1 MVSVASVLAVMEFS
15 NVLAVSNLVFM
26 SPVLFSI
33 SITLG
38 DITFKIFST
47 SAKFTLRFSAER
59 DIFMSSGLVKYD
71 KIAVFG
77 KIELNEYVVPLS
89 RVVVLTEVM
98 AGYSVPPNV
107 TNF

>member
-1 MVSVASVLAVMEFS
+1 
-15 NVLAVSNLVFM
+15 
-26 SPVLFSI
+26 
-33 SITLG
+33 
-38 DITFKIFST
+38 
-47 SAKFTLRFSAER
+47 
-59 DIFMSSGLVKYD
+59 MSSGLVKYD

>member
-1 MVSVASVLAVMEFS
+1 MVVANVSMSATLVLIVPTL
-15 NVLAVSNLVFM
+15 VLILS
-26 SPVLFSI
+26 
-33 SITLG
+33 TLG
-38 DITFKIFST
+38 EITFKISST
-47 SAKFTLRFSAER
+47 SAKFILRFSAER